1 MNVLKASSQWIRG
14 THTTDTTSIDFIT
27 ITIIYKNNYKHIS
40 NRLWSRVC
48 LHAHTHNRRRE
59 VGRPWPAAARRQPV
73 MKRSQASAAAATA
86 GAEEDI
92 GNVPASCHT
101 PGATPTC
108 QQVCA

>member
-48 LHAHTHNRRRE
+48 LHARTHTIVDVKWVVRGLPLR
-59 VGRPWPAAARRQPV
+59 AA
-73 MKRSQASAAAATA
+73 SLS
-86 GAEEDI
+86 
-92 GNVPASCHT
+92 
-101 PGATPTC
+101 
-108 QQVCA
+108 